1 MELELHKI
9 KNCKTLFLDRD
20 GVINQRII
28 DGYVTKPSEFI
39 FIDGVLEAMKIF
51 SSFFDDIFL
60 VTNQQGIGK
69 GLMTIDD
76 LTSVHNYMLD
86 TIKQHGGR
94 FTELFYCPNLD
105 KEKHIDRKPNIGMGL
120 KAKEKY
126 PHIDFHRSVMV
137 GDSISD
143 ITFGKNL
150 EMMTVYI
157 GNPEDNANSDL
168 CFNSLYDFAKHITL

>member
-1 MELELHKI
+1 MESELYRI
-9 KNCKTLFLDRD
+9 KNCDTLFLDRD

-69 GLMTIDD
+69 GLMTVDD
-76 LTSVHNYMLD
+76 LASVHKYMIE
-86 TIKQHGGR
+86 TIQQHGGR
-94 FTELFYCPNLD
+94 FTELFYCPYLA
-105 KEKHIDRKPNIGMGL
+105 KEQHIDRKPNIGMAL
-120 KAKEKY
+120 KAKDKY
-126 PHIDFHRSVMV
+126 PHIDFNKSVMV

-150 EMMTVYI
+150 DMMTVYI
-157 GNPEDNANSDL
+157 GNPEDNADSNL
-168 CFNSLYDFAKHITL
+168 CFNSLYDFAKHLTH